1 MFSKKPKSSKPD
13 AKSWMKRNKKLLTS
27 EMGLSEEVLGFLEPR
42 RANDR
47 NTHLMT
53 EMRAVTILSTKRK
66 NLVRKTIQDLQSI
79 TIQQCYSVKD
89 LLLGRIQMK
98 TRRGYFGHLLRQISH
113 NPCHIHLTQGESNNM
128 IETIRIVIK
137 NNNRKFKEILISIL
151 SHLRIS
157 LVHNYN
163 SNRSSLICYKPP
175 NLQISTRH
183 RSNS

>member
-89 LLLGRIQMK
+89 L
-98 TRRGYFGHLLRQISH
+98 
-113 NPCHIHLTQGESNNM
+113 
-128 IETIRIVIK
+128 
-137 NNNRKFKEILISIL
+137 
-151 SHLRIS
+151 
-157 LVHNYN
+157 
-163 SNRSSLICYKPP
+163 
-175 NLQISTRH
+175 
-183 RSNS
+183 